1 MNRYFPEGQLLNNPD
16 NRRYLSSYADI
27 DRAFMEGKVLEAV
40 AEMCDSQHN
49 LIVNLGPM
57 RGTIPHDEGAI
68 GISSGETRD
77 IALLSRVGKPVC
89 FTITDIKTDRLGRRH
104 AILSRRAAQE
114 KATREYIS
122 RLLPGDII
130 DARITH
136 LESFGAFCDI
146 GCGIIALLPINSISV
161 SRISHPRDR
170 FSVGEDIK
178 AVIKQVENGRITLTH
193 KELLGTWDE
202 NAALFSQGETV
213 SGIVRSV
220 ESYGVFVE
228 LTPNLAGLA
237 EPKGDVYIGQTTSV
251 YIKSIIRD
259 KMKVKLIIIDSFDSD
274 YSKEKNYFYEGDRIE
289 RWEYSPPEAG
299 KRIVTDFVENL

>member
-1 MNRYFPEGQLLNNPD
+1 MNRYYPEGW
-16 NRRYLSSYADI
+16 LSKTVENKRALASYTDI
-27 DRAFMEGKVLEAV
+27 ERAFAEGCVLEAV

-49 LIVNLGPM
+49 LIVNLGCM
-57 RGTIPHDEGAI
+57 RGTIPHDEGAM
-68 GISSGETRD
+68 GIRSGETRD

-89 FTITDIKTDRLGRRH
+89 FTVTDIKTDRLGRRH
-104 AILSRRAAQE
+104 ATLSRRAAQE
-114 KATREYIS
+114 KCTREYIS
-122 RLLPGDII
+122 RLLPGDIL

-161 SRISHPRDR
+161 SRISHPKDR

-178 AVIKQVENGRITLTH
+178 VAVRQIENGRITLTH
-193 KELLGTWDE
+193 KELLGTWEE

-220 ESYGVFVE
+220 ENYGVFVE

-237 EPKGDVYIGQTTSV
+237 EPKSDVYIGQTTSV
-251 YIKSIIRD
+251 YVKSIIRD
-259 KMKVKLIIIDSFDSD
+259 KMKVKLIIIDSFDSE
-274 YSKEKNYFYEGDRIE
+274 YSKEKKYFYSGDRIE
-289 RWEYSPPEAG
+289 RWVYSPEESS
-299 KRIVTDFVENL
+299 KRIVTDFVEKP